1 MYVSKGF
8 CKSEEQ
14 IQKFYSLQ
22 LKRKKDFTYRFH
34 CVCNIIFLDYIF
46 SRLMFFEIG
55 LEDTAANPCLSILG
69 MAFSFKW
76 SKNSFCLKNVMF
88 ENLGYL

>member
-1 MYVSKGF
+1 
-8 CKSEEQ
+8 
-14 IQKFYSLQ
+14 
-22 LKRKKDFTYRFH
+22 
-34 CVCNIIFLDYIF
+34 
-46 SRLMFFEIG
+46 MFFEIG